1 MEEASGISPR
11 LGIHGTNGFSRAN
24 ATGANI
30 SRLRAPFQNHLLLL
44 EVGTENAL
52 GSAMR
57 MTVRAARDWTL

>member
-24 ATGANI
+24 ATSANI
-30 SRLRAPFQNHLLLL
+30 GRLRSPVQNHLLFL
-44 EVGTENAL
+44 EVGAENAF

-57 MTVRAARDWTL
+57 MTIRTARDRTL